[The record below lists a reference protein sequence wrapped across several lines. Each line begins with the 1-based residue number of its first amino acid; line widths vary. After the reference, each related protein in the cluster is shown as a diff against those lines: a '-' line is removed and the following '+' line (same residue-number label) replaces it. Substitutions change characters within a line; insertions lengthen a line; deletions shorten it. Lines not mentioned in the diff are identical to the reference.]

1 MTVNNAALEAS
12 KNLQLQQCISEKSD
26 EIDNLRIQ
34 DDIKVNDIQKE
45 LFENTSKQ
53 AFVVSKPIL
62 KSNT

>member
-1 MTVNNAALEAS
+1 VTANNIALEIAN
-12 KNLQLQQCISEKSD
+12 NLPLQQCISEKSD

-53 AFVVSKPIL
+53 AFVVSKPIV
-62 KSNT
+62 KSKT

>member
-1 MTVNNAALEAS
+1 MTANNAALEIA
-12 KNLQLQQCISEKSD
+12 NDLPLQQCISEKSD

-53 AFVVSKPIL
+53 AFVVSKPIV
-62 KSNT
+62 KSKT